1 MLGRRVAR
9 VSTVAVVA
17 SAWLGAGT
25 ANATN
30 GVVGLEVLSNRA
42 DLISGGDALVAAR
55 LAEGLDPAT
64 VRVDVD
70 GVDVTSA
77 FALRPSG
84 RLEGLVSGL
93 KVGANALTVRDAT
106 GAGKRITITNHPIG
120 GPVFA
125 GKQVTPFACNPNAST
140 PPLGTAVDEQ
150 CNAPTRVDYL
160 YRNTTNQFVAY
171 DPANPPAPA
180 LIQPT
185 TTDRGL
191 TVPFIVQRVTGT
203 ADRGIYQMA
212 VLVDPSKPI
221 EPWSA
226 DQPWSRKL
234 FYPFGGACGTEHRQ
248 LAPGGVLQAPQLGA
262 GFVVA
267 TSSLNIFAQNCND
280 VVSAE
285 ATMMTKEIVVE
296 RYGPLRYTMGNGGSA
311 ASMQQHLLAENYPGL
326 LDGLTTSQVFEDHWT
341 QVQGS
346 LDCRVLMHYFWPTSP
361 LSNPGHA
368 SAPANPLFAT
378 AASRQPVWGS
388 NPATPDNLCGQK
400 VLAFGADRTELVPGS
415 NVACGLQPAQ
425 VWNPT
430 TNPTGERCG
439 IADYMRAIFGVTV
452 TADAPNGKGKLAV
465 DNVGVQYGLR
475 ALQSRQITPEQFVD
489 LNRKVGGM
497 DIDGNFVPERT
508 VADPDAL
515 RIAYETGRV
524 NSATGAARIP
534 EIDNRTGGQMDDT
547 GFHPAFHSF
556 SYRARLDRSNGNH
569 DNQVIWLSRTGG
581 VVPNQFD
588 AMRAWLDSGAKPA
601 AAKDACFM
609 ANGVQG
615 DLTCNGTWQYY
626 GSPRLAAG
634 SPFTLDVVKC
644 QLKPLVRGDYLAT
657 FTDEQ
662 WATLQATF
670 PTGVCDYARPGVNQ
684 QPPKA
689 RWFTFAGGPGGQ
701 PLGNAPAAAEIAPG
715 TVGGTVPA
723 TLSLTLAPA
732 SFGAFTP
739 GVTQEYTATTTA
751 TVTSSAGDATLS
763 VSDPGHLS
771 NGAFVLPEPLR
782 VELAKTTWTAPVSN
796 DNVAVT
802 FKQLIKATDALRTG
816 TYARRVTFTLSTGN
830 P

>member
-1 MLGRRVAR
+1 MVGRSVAR
-9 VSTVAVVA
+9 VSAAAVMA
-17 SAWLGAGT
+17 ACLGGGT
-25 ANATN
+25 AHSAS
-30 GVVGLEVLSNRA
+30 GVQALEVLSNRA

-55 LAEGLDPAT
+55 LADGINPAT

-70 GVDVTSA
+70 GIDVTGA
-77 FALRPSG
+77 FALRPRG
-84 RLEGLVSGL
+84 RLEGLVTGL
-93 KVGANALTVRDAT
+93 KVGANTLTVRGAD
-106 GAGKRITITNHPIG
+106 GAGKQITITNHPIG
-120 GPVFA
+120 GPLFA
-125 GKQVTPFACNPNAST
+125 GPQVTPYACNPNASN
-140 PPLGTAVDEQ
+140 PPLGTAVDAQ
-150 CNAPTRVDYL
+150 CNAPTKVDFL
-160 YRNTTNQFVAY
+160 YRNAANQFVAY

-180 LIQPT
+180 LVQQT

-212 VLVDPSKPI
+212 VLVDPGKPI

-226 DQPWSRKL
+226 EQPWSRKL

-248 LAPGGVLQAPQLGA
+248 LAPSSVLQAAQLGA

-267 TSSLNIFAQNCND
+267 TSSLNIYANNCND

-285 ATMMTKEIVVE
+285 ATMMTKEIVIE
-296 RYGPLRYTMGNGGSA
+296 RYGPLKYTMGNGGSA

-361 LSNPGHA
+361 LTNPGHA
-368 SAPANPLFAT
+368 SAPANPLFPT
-378 AASRQPVWGS
+378 ADTRQPVWGS
-388 NPATPDNLCGQK
+388 NPSNPDNLCGQK

-425 VWNPT
+425 VWNPA

-439 IADYMRAIFGVTV
+439 IADFMRAIFGVTN
-452 TADAPNGKGKLAV
+452 TPDAPNGKGKLAV

-475 ALQSRQITPEQFVD
+475 ALQSGQITPEQFVD

-497 DIDGNFVPERT
+497 DIDGNFVSQRT
-508 VADPDAL
+508 SADPDAL

-524 NSATGAARIP
+524 NSGTGAAKLP
-534 EIDNRTGGQMDDT
+534 EIDNRTGAQMDDT

-588 AMRAWLDSGAKPA
+588 VMRKWLDGGSKPA
-601 AAKDACFM
+601 EANDACYM
-609 ANGVQG
+609 ADGVQG

-644 QLKPLVRGDYLAT
+644 QLKPLVRGDYAVT

-662 WATLQATF
+662 WAALLATF
-670 PTGVCDYARPGVNQ
+670 PTGVCDYAKPGVSQ

-689 RWFTFAGGPGGQ
+689 RWLTFAGGPGGQ
-701 PLGNAPAAAEIAPG
+701 PLGNAPAAAELAPG
-715 TVGGTVPA
+715 SVGGTVAA
-723 TLSLTLAPA
+723 TLALSVAPA
-732 SFGAFTP
+732 SFGAFVP
-739 GVTQEYTATTTA
+739 GVTQDYATTTA
-751 TVTSSAGDATLS
+751 ATVTSTAGDATLS
-763 VSDPGHLS
+763 VSEPGHLT
-771 NGAFVLPEPLR
+771 NGAFSLPEPLR
-782 VELAKTTWTAPVSN
+782 VEFSKTAWSAPVSN
-796 DNVAVT
+796 DEVQVR
-802 FKQLIKATDALRTG
+802 FKQLIKSTDALRTG
-816 TYARRVTFTLSTGN
+816 TYSKTLTFTLSTTN

>member
-1 MLGRRVAR
+1 MLGVRVAR
-9 VSTVAVVA
+9 VSVAA
-17 SAWLGAGT
+17 AIATCLGAGT
-25 ANATN
+25 AHAA
-30 GVVGLEVLSNRA
+30 GAVQGLEVLSNRA

-55 LAEGLDPAT
+55 LADGVNPAT
-64 VRVDVD
+64 VRADLD
-70 GVDVTSA
+70 GIDVTGA

-84 RLEGLVSGL
+84 RWEGLVTGL
-93 KVGANALTVRDAT
+93 KDGANTLTVRGAD

-125 GKQVTPFACNPNAST
+125 GAQVTPYACNPNASN
-140 PPLGTAVDEQ
+140 PPLGDAIDPK
-150 CNAPTRVDYL
+150 CNAPTKVDYL
-160 YRNTTNQFVAY
+160 YRTTANQFAAY

-180 LIQPT
+180 LIQQT

-212 VLVDPSKPI
+212 VLVDPGKPI

-226 DQPWSRKL
+226 EQPWSRKL
-234 FYPFGGACGTEHRQ
+234 FYTFGGACGSEHRQ
-248 LAPGGVLQAPQLGA
+248 LAPGSALQASQLGA

-267 TSSLNIFAQNCND
+267 TSSLNIYANNCND

-285 ATMMTKEIVVE
+285 ATMMTKEIVIE

-346 LDCRVLMHYFWPTSP
+346 FDCRVLMHYFWPTSP
-361 LSNPGHA
+361 LTNPGHA
-368 SAPANPLFAT
+368 SAPANPLFPT
-378 AASRQPVWGS
+378 AAARQPVWGS
-388 NPATPDNLCGQK
+388 NPTNPDNLCGQK
-400 VLAFGADRTELVPGS
+400 VLLFGADRTELVPDA

-425 VWNPT
+425 VWNPA
-430 TNPTGERCG
+430 TNPTGERCA
-439 IADYMRAIFGVTV
+439 IADFMRAIFGVTV
-452 TADAPNGKGKLAV
+452 TSDAPNGKGRRAV

-475 ALQSRQITPEQFVD
+475 ALQAGQITPEQFVD
-489 LNRKVGGM
+489 LNAKAGGI
-497 DIDGNFVPERT
+497 DIDGRFVAERT
-508 VADPDAL
+508 TADPDAL
-515 RIAYETGRV
+515 RILYQSGRL
-524 NSATGAARIP
+524 NSGSGAAEIP

-556 SYRARLDRSNGNH
+556 TYRARLDRSNGNH

-588 AMRAWLDSGAKPA
+588 AMRKWLDAGIKPA
-601 AAKDACFM
+601 EATDACFM
-609 ANGVQG
+609 AGGVQG
-615 DLTCNGTWQYY
+615 DLSCNGSWQYY

-634 SPFTLDVVKC
+634 SPFTLDVAKC
-644 QLKPLVRGDYLAT
+644 RLKPLVRGDYQAT

-670 PTGVCDYARPGVNQ
+670 PAGVCDYSKPGVEQ

-689 RWFTFAGGPGGQ
+689 RWLTFADGPGGR
-701 PLGNAPAAAEIAPG
+701 PLGNAPAAEEIAPG
-715 TVGGTVPA
+715 GVGGTVPA
-723 TLSLTLAPA
+723 TLSLALAPA
-732 SFGAFTP
+732 SFGSFTP
-739 GVTQEYTATTTA
+739 GVTREYTAATSA
-751 TVTSSAGDATLS
+751 TVTSTAGDAALA
-763 VSDPGHLS
+763 VSDPGHLA
-771 NGAFVLPEPLR
+771 NGAFSLPEPLR
-782 VELAKTTWTAPVSN
+782 IELSKASWTGPVTGDS
-796 DNVAVT
+796 VGVT
-802 FKQLIKATDALRTG
+802 FKQLIKSTDALRTG
-816 TYARRVTFTLSTGN
+816 TYSRTVTFTLSTTN